1 MPQIHLKN
9 FGFFIIKTNAVL
21 WKEMRAQKLTVGM
34 ALLGYGLRMLG
45 GECKVSSI
53 GEEGEPV
60 SNADPQADGT
70 GRSDIVPC

>member
-1 MPQIHLKN
+1 
-9 FGFFIIKTNAVL
+9 
-21 WKEMRAQKLTVGM
+21 MRAQKLTVGM

-70 GRSDIVPC
+70 GRSDIVLC